1 MKNRPRTHA
10 MNQFIEFTKEY
21 LKEHKEFHYIYYAD
35 TSVEWSG
42 NWDSEES
49 RIKKN

>member
-1 MKNRPRTHA
+1 

-21 LKEHKEFHYIYYAD
+21 LKERKEFHYIYYAD

-42 NWDSEES
+42 NWNSEES
-49 RIKKN
+49 RIKKD